1 MGFPKPVSVLG
12 ATYSK
17 IGMKKPALGSS
28 WMWDPKK
35 FEVEDLGVG
44 LIKFEG
50 GATLFLE
57 ASFATN
63 IEREEFNS
71 HLYGDKGGASLEPFR
86 VYTEFGG
93 ILADVVPVGIEEPR
107 HRRSV
112 VTGFI
117 EAIQKGKPVPIPG
130 EEALIT
136 TRVLDAIYE
145 SAEKGKE
152 VRIAG

>member
-1 MGFPKPVSVLG
+1 
-12 ATYSK
+12 
-17 IGMKKPALGSS
+17 
-28 WMWDPKK
+28 
-35 FEVEDLGVG
+35 
-44 LIKFEG
+44 
-50 GATLFLE
+50 
-57 ASFATN
+57 
-63 IEREEFNS
+63 
-71 HLYGDKGGASLEPFR
+71 
-86 VYTEFGG
+86 
-93 ILADVVPVGIEEPR
+93 VGIEEPR